1 MALIIF
7 ISSESVI
14 QSNHHQGPSHTH
26 GSTGSRTTG
35 SESSSISSS
44 DSKPT
49 SISEASATSSNSSET
64 GKNAS
69 DLNSARESINSS
81 PEDSDSGDE
90 ELDGSGIINH
100 SDDDST
106 LIMGGGPMRKKK
118 TRTVFTRQQVT
129 QLELTF
135 DVKRY
140 LSPPERSQLANS
152 LKLTETQVKIWFQ
165 NRRNKH
171 KRQAGGDGE
180 AMINGS
186 GQQNS
191 FLMPHSLLPTLQA
204 HSPSL
209 NSERSAAATLMLNHQ
224 NAMHQSL
231 LLGNANNGLNPGSN
245 SDQAAAA
252 AAAAKHFFNL
262 YGALASL
269 NPQQLM

>member
-1 MALIIF
+1 M
-7 ISSESVI
+7 
-14 QSNHHQGPSHTH
+14 QSAIRSNQGTSHTH
-26 GSTGSRTTG
+26 GSTSSRTTG

-106 LIMGGGPMRKKK
+106 MVMGGGPMRKRKPAQ
-118 TRTVFTRQQVT
+118 F
-129 QLELTF
+129 LLGNN
-135 DVKRY
+135 
-140 LSPPERSQLANS
+140 PPERSQLANS

-165 NRRNKH
+165 NRRNKY

-180 AMINGS
+180 TMSNGC
-186 GQQNS
+186 GGPQNS
-191 FLMPHSLLPTLQA
+191 FLMPHSLLPALQA

-245 SDQAAAA
+245 TDQA